1 MGTELGL
8 RQLRENFPQA
18 KLVYIHQLGREK
30 ALCVMLKGKP
40 TRLQEALAE
49 NWPALTVQSLQENDD
64 SLIRSWNEGILI
76 STADPATMTCEMPGG
91 KFDVQADC
99 DQIQL
104 AVEVIGGLI
113 HPDLKQDDHS
123 SGK

>member
-1 MGTELGL
+1 
-8 RQLRENFPQA
+8 
-18 KLVYIHQLGREK
+18 
-30 ALCVMLKGKP
+30 MLKGKQ
-40 TRLQEALAE
+40 TRLREALAE
-49 NWPALTVQSLQENDD
+49 NWPSLMVQSLQENDD

-91 KFDVQADC
+91 KFDVQVDC